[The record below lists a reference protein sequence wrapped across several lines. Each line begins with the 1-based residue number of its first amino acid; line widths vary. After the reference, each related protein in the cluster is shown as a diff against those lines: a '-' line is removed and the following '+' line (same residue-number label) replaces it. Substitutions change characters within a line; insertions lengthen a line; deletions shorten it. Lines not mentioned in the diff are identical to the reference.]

1 MITYSVHKRP
11 KPHFPLNELLRERG
25 RSQYSLARQTR
36 ISTTYL
42 SRIARGKSS
51 PSWKVICLIADALGA
66 NLGDFDLARPSR

>member
-1 MITYSVHKRP
+1 MIALSVHRRP
-11 KPHFPLNELLRERG
+11 RPHFPLNELLLARG

-42 SRIARGKSS
+42 NRIARGKSS

-66 NLGDFDLARPSR
+66 NLGDFDLARQGR